1 MALPTLPE
9 MWVNLRT
16 DVGRAYRVECHGI
29 FESTNSCVKVAQRIC
44 GDQPVRMLNKTEHL
58 QTPGQSLDDPRVLT
72 FQCAAAP
79 QPVTASPVSVTPAP
93 VPVTAAPPM
102 PEEISLS
109 ADALFAFGRGDLGAL
124 KPDGRQ
130 QLENI
135 AAKLQTVDV
144 AKRMVVSGYT
154 DRLGN
159 TTTNLRQ
166 SHSAGQGR
174 DSR

>member
-1 MALPTLPE
+1 
-9 MWVNLRT
+9 
-16 DVGRAYRVECHGI
+16 
-29 FESTNSCVKVAQRIC
+29 
-44 GDQPVRMLNKTEHL
+44 
-58 QTPGQSLDDPRVLT
+58 
-72 FQCAAAP
+72 
-79 QPVTASPVSVTPAP
+79 
-93 VPVTAAPPM
+93 M